1 MALDQGQISF
11 RHLTRNDFPLLQ
23 RWLNTPHVLQW
34 WDKPGPTA
42 AEVEDKYLPRIEGRD
57 PTDSFVIEYA
67 ARPIGYIQ
75 RYLIEDY
82 PDYAQHIG
90 LDERAAGIDVFIGD
104 VDLIHQG
111 LGPALLK
118 QFLRDHI
125 FDRPDIASCVSGPAI
140 SNSVAIR
147 AYEKAGFVY
156 FKTADIPGED
166 EPEYLMR
173 VERPSPSDP
182 SKTRD

>member
-1 MALDQGQISF
+1 MALDPDQISF
-11 RHLTRNDFPLLQ
+11 RRLTRDDFAILQ
-23 RWLNTPHVLQW
+23 RWLNTPNVLQW
-34 WDKPGPTA
+34 WDKPGPTLA
-42 AEVEDKYLPRIEGRD
+42 DVHAKYLPRIEGRD
-57 PTDSFVIEYA
+57 PTDSFIIEYA

-82 PDYAQHIG
+82 PDYAQHIA
-90 LDERAAGIDVFIGD
+90 LNERATGIDVFIGEA
-104 VDLIHQG
+104 DLIHRG

-125 FDRPDIASCVSGPAI
+125 FDRPDIASCVIGPAL
-140 SNSVAIR
+140 SNRSAIR

-156 FKTADIPGED
+156 LKTATIPGED

-173 VERPSPSDP
+173 VER
-182 SKTRD
+182 

>member
-1 MALDQGQISF
+1 MALDPGPIGF
-11 RHLTRNDFPLLQ
+11 RPLSRDDLPCLQ

-34 WDKPGPTA
+34 WDKPGPTL
-42 AEVEDKYLPRIEGRD
+42 AEVEGKYLPRIEGRD
-57 PTDSFVIEYA
+57 PTDSFIIEYA
-67 ARPIGYIQ
+67 SRPIGYIQ

-90 LDERAAGIDVFIGD
+90 LDERAVGIDVFIGEP
-104 VDLIHQG
+104 DLVHHG

-118 QFLRDHI
+118 LFLRDHV
-125 FDRPDIASCVSGPAI
+125 FDRSDIASCIIGPAI
-140 SNSVAIR
+140 SNRGAIR

-156 FKTADIPGED
+156 VKTAEIPGED

-173 VERPSPSDP
+173 IGRY
-182 SKTRD
+182 KGTK